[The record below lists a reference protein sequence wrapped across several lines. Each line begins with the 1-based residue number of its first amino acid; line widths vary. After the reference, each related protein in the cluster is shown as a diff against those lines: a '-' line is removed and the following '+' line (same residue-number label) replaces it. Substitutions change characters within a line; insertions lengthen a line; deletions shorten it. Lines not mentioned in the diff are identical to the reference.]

1 MVVQA
6 PQPGCTW
13 SKFRSNKEWKTMPCN
28 KCDHKF
34 IKYSDPRCTNSMHM
48 KKILVRERKNIH
60 CSECKLKFIKHGG
73 PSSTNRMYIK

>member
-1 MVVQA
+1 MVDQA
-6 PQPGCTW
+6 PQTELTW
-13 SKFRSNKEWKTMPCN
+13 SKFKPNKEWKNMPCN

-34 IKYSDPRCTNSMHM
+34 IKYSDPRCTNIMHM

-73 PSSTNRMYIK
+73 PSSTTRMYMK